1 MKVYFDNSATTKVDP
16 RVVKEMEPYFT
27 EIYGNPNSLH
37 SWGQKARIAVDKAR
51 EKVANALGTEKASE
65 IIFTSCA
72 TEANN
77 LALKGVVEYANQT
90 NKHFKNGKAKPH
102 LIVSPIEHHC
112 VLDTAKYLDKTGKAE
127 ISWLDVD
134 KHGLVNPKQVE
145 SLIKKETVLVSVMF
159 VNNEVGTTEPIKEI
173 SSAIN
178 KKQST
183 INNKIYFHTDA
194 VQAIE
199 YFNVDVQKLGVDM
212 LSLSA
217 HKFHGP
223 KGIGALYIREG
234 TKLVPQIHGG
244 GQEYQLRAGT
254 ENVPYIAGL
263 GKAIEIAEKERK
275 KNRKKVK
282 KLREKLI
289 SGVLEKIPSAKLTGH
304 PEKRA
309 PHIASFVFEG
319 AEGEVM
325 ILLLDRE
332 GIASTSGSACT
343 SGELEPSHVLLAMG
357 VPQEV
362 AHASLRLSLGK
373 YNTEKE
379 VDYVLEKLPPI
390 INKLQ
395 EMSPESLK
403 KDKKRDKAADG
414 CFQMV

>member
-1 MKVYFDNSATTKVDP
+1 MQVYMDNSATTKVDP
-16 RVVKEMEPYFT
+16 RVSKTMKAYFT

-37 SWGQKARIAVDKAR
+37 SWGQEARVAVDKAR
-51 EKVANALGTEKASE
+51 EKVANALGAEKASE

-77 LALKGVVEYANQT
+77 LALKGVVEYVAQNS
-90 NKHFKNGKAKPH
+90 KHRKNEKAKPH

-112 VLDTAKYLDKTGKAE
+112 VLDTVKYLEKTGKVE
-127 ISWLDVD
+127 VSWLDVD
-134 KHGLVNPKQVE
+134 EHGLVNPQQVKN
-145 SLIKKETVLVSVMF
+145 LIKKETVLVSVMY
-159 VNNEVGTTEPIKEI
+159 VNNEVGTIEPIKEI
-173 SSAIN
+173 SKVIN
-178 KKQST
+178 KNQSKA
-183 INNKIYFHTDA
+183 NNKIIFHTDA

-199 YFNVDVQKLGVDM
+199 YFDVDVQKLEIDL

-223 KGIGALYIREG
+223 KGIGALYIKEG
-234 TKLVPQIHGG
+234 TKLTPQIHGG
-244 GQEYQLRAGT
+244 AQEYQLRAGT
-254 ENVPYIAGL
+254 ENVPYIVGL

-275 KNRKKVK
+275 KNRKKVE
-282 KLREKLI
+282 KLRQKLI
-289 SGVLEKIPSAKLTGH
+289 SGVLEKIPGAKLTGH
-304 PEKRA
+304 PKKRA

-319 AEGEVM
+319 AEGEAM

-379 VDYVLEKLPPI
+379 VNYVLEKLPPI
-390 INKLQ
+390 IDKLQ

-403 KDKKRDKAADG
+403 KDKK
-414 CFQMV
+414 